1 MLTGPS
7 FNYGVVVEQEEGLP
21 ETLCGVAEEEQANMF
36 MDKLPQLQEQD
47 TLLL

>member
-1 MLTGPS
+1 
-7 FNYGVVVEQEEGLP
+7 VVVEQEEGLSEIWP
-21 ETLCGVAEEEQANMF
+21 GVVVVEQANMF